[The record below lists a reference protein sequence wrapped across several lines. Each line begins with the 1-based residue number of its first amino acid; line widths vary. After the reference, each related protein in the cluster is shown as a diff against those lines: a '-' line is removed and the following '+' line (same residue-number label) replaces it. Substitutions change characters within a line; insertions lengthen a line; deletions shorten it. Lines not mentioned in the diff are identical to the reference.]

1 LLKFRQPGALLQWQ
15 LQPFL
20 KQSKD
25 FPFNFMD
32 LGLNGKLALVTG
44 STTGIGAAIAEGLAR
59 ERARVIVNGRIE
71 YRVQK
76 AIEAIKTRV
85 EDAAVEGF
93 AGDLSTAAAA
103 EALDRFATPE
113 EVANMVVYVGNAA
126 ASATND
132 SALGVDAGTV
142 RSTCL
147 EDRQTAEEPL
157 TLCPSSASTTSSGR
171 AATNTLE
178 SSRQRR
184 IASVSVRLFAFFC
197 WKNWRPKFFDL

>member
-1 LLKFRQPGALLQWQ
+1 

-32 LGLNGKLALVTG
+32 LGLNGMLALVTG

-59 ERARVIVNGRIE
+59 ERARVIVNGRTE

-93 AGDLSTAAAA
+93 ASDLSRPSRRGAGSVCSPRGGG
-103 EALDRFATPE
+103 EYGRLCWQRGR
-113 EVANMVVYVGNAA
+113 VGHKR
-126 ASATND
+126 
-132 SALGVDAGTV
+132 L
-142 RSTCL
+142 RS
-147 EDRQTAEEPL
+147 
-157 TLCPSSASTTSSGR
+157 
-171 AATNTLE
+171 
-178 SSRQRR
+178 SSRCRNG
-184 IASVSVRLFAFFC
+184 SVHYLAMPRLR
-197 WKNWRPKFFDL
+197 WQKI